1 MMKLEDVKKIAVI
14 GSGAMGNG
22 IAQVCAMAGLKA
34 VMVDIKQEFVDKGMA
49 TVTKSLDFLVSKGK
63 LSAEGKANVM
73 DNLSTSLSN
82 AEAVKDAQVIIEAV
96 PEIMDLKK
104 QVCAEISAAAPAD
117 ALIASN
123 TSTMSISEIATAG
136 KNPERILGMHFF
148 NPAPAM
154 KGVEVI
160 YAKKTTDANLDL
172 LCELTKKIGKVPIK
186 VLKDSPGFIVNRI
199 GAPNQALISA
209 VLDEG
214 KIKTDAIDTIM
225 KAMAGMPM
233 GPFELTDYVGI
244 DVFYHTLKYYSETL
258 SPEFKP
264 GKTIQNLLDSKKLGM
279 KTGQG
284 IYTWEGGKAKIDAS
298 EQSKDIGPM
307 EFLAIQINEAVRVYK
322 EKIAASTAD
331 IDLGMVHCMRA
342 FAGPFA
348 LGAVMDPQQMADTLN
363 KLYQRFG
370 LKIFKPEPEIV
381 DGSFK
386 TMK

>member
-1 MMKLEDVKKIAVI
+1 MKLEDVKKIAVI

-22 IAQVCAMAGLKA
+22 IAQVCAMSGLKA

-49 TVTKSLDFLVSKGK
+49 TVNKSLDFLVNKGK
-63 LSAEGKANVM
+63 LTPEAKAAAM
-73 DNLSTSLSN
+73 GNLSTSLSN

-96 PEIMDLKK
+96 PEIMSLKK
-104 QVCAEISAAAPAD
+104 EVCAELSAAAPAD

-148 NPAPAM
+148 NPAPVM

-160 YAKKTTDANLDL
+160 YAKQTTDANVDL

-186 VLKDSPGFIVNRI
+186 VLKDAPGFIVNRI

-209 VLDEG
+209 VLDQG
-214 KIKTDAIDTIM
+214 IKTDSIDTIM
-225 KAMAGMPM
+225 KALGGMPM
-233 GPFELTDYVGI
+233 GPFELADYVGI

-264 GKTIQNLLDSKKLGM
+264 GKKLQELLDSKKLGM

-307 EFLAIQINEAVRVYK
+307 EFLSIQINEAVRVYK
-322 EKIAASTAD
+322 EKIAASAAD
-331 IDLGMVHCMRA
+331 IDAGMVHCMRA

-348 LGAVMDPQQMADTLN
+348 LGAGMDPQQMTDILN
-363 KLYQRFG
+363 KLYDRFG

-386 TMK
+386 QMK

>member
-1 MMKLEDVKKIAVI
+1 MKLDDIKKVAVI

-22 IAQVCAMAGLKA
+22 IAQVCAMAGMKA

-49 TVTKSLDFLVSKGK
+49 TVNKSLDFLVSKGK
-63 LSAEGKANVM
+63 LTAEKKAEVM
-73 DNLSTSLSN
+73 GNLSTSLSN

-104 QVCAEISAAAPAD
+104 KVCAELSAAAPAD

-148 NPAPAM
+148 NPAPVM

-160 YAKKTTDANLDL
+160 YAKQTTDANVDL
-172 LCELTKKIGKVPIK
+172 LCEMTKKIGKVPIK

-214 KIKTDAIDTIM
+214 NIKTDAVDTIM

-233 GPFELTDYVGI
+233 GPFELADYVGI

-264 GKTIQNLLDSKKLGM
+264 GKVLQTMLDSGKLGM

-307 EFLAIQINEAVRVYK
+307 EFLAIQINEAIRVYK
-322 EKIAASTAD
+322 EKIAASAAD

-348 LGAVMDPQQMADTLN
+348 LGAGMEPAQLADTLN
-363 KLYQRFG
+363 KLHARFG
-370 LKIFKPEPEIV
+370 LNIFKPEPELV

-386 TMK
+386 NMK

>member
-1 MMKLEDVKKIAVI
+1 MKFEDVKKIAVI

-49 TVTKSLDFLVSKGK
+49 TVAKSLDFLVSKGK
-63 LSAEGKANVM
+63 LTAEVKASVM
-73 DNLSTSLSN
+73 GNLSTSLSN
-82 AEAVKDAQVIIEAV
+82 AEAVKDAQVVIEAV

-104 QVCAEISAAAPAD
+104 KVCAEISAAAPAD

-123 TSTMSISEIATAG
+123 TSTMSITEIATAG

-148 NPAPAM
+148 NPAPVM

-160 YAKKTTDANLDL
+160 YAKKTTDANMDL
-172 LCELTKKIGKVPIK
+172 LCELTKKINKVPIK

-209 VLDEG
+209 ILDEG
-214 KIKTDAIDTIM
+214 KIKTDAVDTIM

-233 GPFELTDYVGI
+233 GPFELADYVGI

-264 GKTIQNLLDSKKLGM
+264 GKTLQNLLDSKKLGM
-279 KTGQG
+279 KSGQG

-298 EQSKDIGPM
+298 EQSKEIGPM

-348 LGAVMDPQQMADTLN
+348 LGAGMEPNQLSDTLE
-363 KLYQRFG
+363 KLHQRYG

>member
-1 MMKLEDVKKIAVI
+1 MKLEDVKKIVVI

-22 IAQVCAMAGLKA
+22 IAQICAAAGIKA
-34 VMVDIKQEFVDKGMA
+34 VMVDIKQEFIDKGMA
-49 TVTKSLDFLVSKGK
+49 TVNKSLDVMVSKGK
-63 LSAEGKANVM
+63 LTAEKKAEILG
-73 DNLSTSLSN
+73 NLSTSLSN
-82 AEAVKDAQVIIEAV
+82 TEAVKDAQVVIEAV
-96 PEIMDLKK
+96 PEVMDLKK
-104 QVCAEISAAAPAD
+104 KVFAEISAAAPAD
-117 ALIASN
+117 ALLASN
-123 TSTMSISEIATAG
+123 TSTMSISEIGTVV

-148 NPAPAM
+148 NPAPVM

-160 YAKKTTDANLDL
+160 YANKTTDANVDL

-186 VLKDSPGFIVNRI
+186 VLKDAPGFIVNRI

-214 KIKTDAIDTIM
+214 KSKVDSIDTLM
-225 KAMAGMPM
+225 KVAAGMPM
-233 GPFELTDYVGI
+233 GPFELADFVGI
-244 DVFYHTLKYYSETL
+244 DVFYHTLKYYEQTL
-258 SPEFKP
+258 SPEYKP
-264 GKTIQNLLDSKKLGM
+264 GKVLQNLLDSKKLGM

-298 EQSKDIGPM
+298 EQSKDFGPM
-307 EFLAIQINEAVRVYK
+307 DFLSIQINEAVRVLK
-322 EKIAASTAD
+322 EKIAASAAD

-348 LGAVMDPQQMADTLN
+348 LGAGMDHTQMADILN
-363 KLYQRFG
+363 KLYSRYG

-386 TMK
+386 QMK

>member
-1 MMKLEDVKKIAVI
+1 MKLDDVKKIAVI

-34 VMVDIKQEFVDKGMA
+34 VMVDIKQEFLDKGMA
-49 TVTKSLDFLVSKGK
+49 TVNKSLDFLVNKGK
-63 LSAEGKANVM
+63 LTTEKKAEVIG
-73 DNLSTSLSN
+73 NLSTSLSI
-82 AEAVKDAQVIIEAV
+82 AESVKDAQVIIEAV

-104 QVCAEISAAAPAD
+104 KVCAEISAAAPAD

-160 YAKKTTDANLDL
+160 YAKQTSDANVDL

-186 VLKDSPGFIVNRI
+186 VLKDAPGFIVNRI

-209 VLDEG
+209 ILDEG
-214 KIKTDAIDTIM
+214 TIKTDAVDTIM

-233 GPFELTDYVGI
+233 GPFELADYVGI

-264 GKTIQNLLDSKKLGM
+264 GKKLQSMLDSGKLGM

-284 IYTWEGGKAKIDAS
+284 IYAWEGGKAKIDAS

-322 EKIAASTAD
+322 EKIAASAAD

-348 LGAVMDPQQMADTLN
+348 LGAGMEPKQLADTLE
-363 KLYQRFG
+363 KLHQKFG

-386 TMK
+386 NMK

>member
-1 MMKLEDVKKIAVI
+1 MKIEDVKKIAVI

-49 TVTKSLDFLVSKGK
+49 TVNKSLDFLVSKGK
-63 LSAEGKANVM
+63 LTPEAKANVIG
-73 DNLSTSLSN
+73 NLSTSLSN
-82 AEAVKDAQVIIEAV
+82 AEAVKDVQVIIEAV
-96 PEIMDLKK
+96 PEIMSLKK

-148 NPAPAM
+148 NPAPVM

-160 YAKKTTDANLDL
+160 YAKKTTDANVDL

-209 VLDEG
+209 ILDEG
-214 KIKTDAIDTIM
+214 KIKPDAIDTIM
-225 KAMAGMPM
+225 KTAAGMPM
-233 GPFELTDYVGI
+233 GPFELADYVGI
-244 DVFYHTLKYYSETL
+244 DVFYHTLKYYAETL
-258 SPEFKP
+258 SPEFTP
-264 GKTIQNLLDSKKLGM
+264 GKVLQNLLDSKKLGM

-298 EQSKDIGPM
+298 AQTQDFGPM
-307 EFLAIQINEAVRVYK
+307 DFLAIQINEAVRVFK
-322 EKIAASTAD
+322 EKIAASAAD

-348 LGAVMDPQQMADTLN
+348 FGAGMEPKQLADTLN
-363 KLYQRFG
+363 KLHARFG

>member
-1 MMKLEDVKKIAVI
+1 MKFEDVKKIAVI

-34 VMVDIKQEFVDKGMA
+34 VMVDIKQEFIDKGMA

-63 LSAEGKANVM
+63 LTAEGKANAM
-73 DNLSTSLSN
+73 GNLSTSLSN
-82 AEAVKDAQVIIEAV
+82 DEAVKDAQVIIEAV

-104 QVCAEISAAAPAD
+104 QVCAEISAAAPSD
-117 ALIASN
+117 AVIASN

-148 NPAPAM
+148 NPAPVM

-160 YAKKTTDANLDL
+160 YAKKTTDANVDL
-172 LCELTKKIGKVPIK
+172 LCELTRKINKVPIK

-209 VLDEG
+209 ILDEG
-214 KIKTDAIDTIM
+214 KIKTDSVDTIM
-225 KAMAGMPM
+225 KALAGMPM
-233 GPFELTDYVGI
+233 GPFEISDYVGI

-264 GKTIQNLLDSKKLGM
+264 GKTLQNLLDSKKLGM
-279 KTGQG
+279 KSGQG
-284 IYTWEGGKAKIDAS
+284 IYTWEGGKAKIDTS
-298 EQSKDIGPM
+298 EQSKEIGPM
-307 EFLAIQINEAVRVYK
+307 EFLSIQINEAVRVYK
-322 EKIAASTAD
+322 EKIAASAAD
-331 IDLGMVHCMRA
+331 IDLGLVHCMRA

-348 LGAVMDPQQMADTLN
+348 LGAGMDPQQMADTLE
-363 KLYQRFG
+363 KLYQRYG

>member
-1 MMKLEDVKKIAVI
+1 MKLEDIKKVAVI

-22 IAQVCAMAGLKA
+22 IAQVCAMAGMKA
-34 VMVDIKQEFVDKGMA
+34 VMVDIKQEFIDKGMA
-49 TVTKSLDFLVSKGK
+49 TLNKSLDTLVSKGK
-63 LSAEGKANVM
+63 ITAEKKAEVLG
-73 DNLSTSLSN
+73 NLSTSLSN

-96 PEIMDLKK
+96 PEIMSLKK
-104 QVCAEISAAAPAD
+104 TVCAELSAAAPAD

-148 NPAPAM
+148 NPAPVM

-160 YAKKTTDANLDL
+160 YAKQTTDANVDL

-186 VLKDSPGFIVNRI
+186 VLKDAPGFIVNRI

-214 KIKTDAIDTIM
+214 KCKVDSIDTLM
-225 KAMAGMPM
+225 KAKAGMPM
-233 GPFELTDYVGI
+233 GPFELADFVGI

-258 SPEFKP
+258 SPEYKP
-264 GKTIQNLLDSKKLGM
+264 GKVLQNLLDSKKLGM
-279 KTGQG
+279 KSGQG

-298 EQSKDIGPM
+298 EESQDFGPM
-307 EFLAIQINEAVRVYK
+307 DFLAVQINEAVRVLK
-322 EKIAASTAD
+322 EKIAASAAD

-348 LGAVMDPQQMADTLN
+348 LGAGMEPAQLADILN
-363 KLYQRFG
+363 KLHSRYK
-370 LKIFKPEPEIV
+370 LNIFKPEPEIV

-386 TMK
+386 QMK

>member
-1 MMKLEDVKKIAVI
+1 MKLDDIKKVAVI

-22 IAQVCAMAGLKA
+22 IAQVCAQAGMKA
-34 VMVDIKQEFVDKGMA
+34 VMVDIKQEFLDKGMA
-49 TVTKSLDFLVSKGK
+49 TVNKSLDTLVSKGK
-63 LSAEGKANVM
+63 MTAEKKAEVLG
-73 DNLSTSLSN
+73 NLSTSLSN

-104 QVCAEISAAAPAD
+104 KVCAELSAAAPAD

-123 TSTMSISEIATAG
+123 TSTMSISEIATVA
-136 KNPERILGMHFF
+136 KNPERVLGMHFF
-148 NPAPAM
+148 NPAPVM
-154 KGVEVI
+154 KGVEII
-160 YAKKTTDANLDL
+160 YAKQTSDANVDL

-214 KIKTDAIDTIM
+214 NIKTDAVDTIM

-233 GPFELTDYVGI
+233 GPFELADYVGI

-264 GKTIQNLLDSKKLGM
+264 GKVLQTMLDSGKLGM
-279 KTGQG
+279 KSGQG
-284 IYTWEGGKAKIDAS
+284 IYTWENGKAKIDAS

-307 EFLAIQINEAVRVYK
+307 EFLAIQINEAIRVYK
-322 EKIAASTAD
+322 EKIAASAAD

-348 LGAVMDPQQMADTLN
+348 LGAGMEPAQLADTLN
-363 KLYQRFG
+363 KLHARFG
-370 LKIFKPEPEIV
+370 LKIFKPEPELV

-386 TMK
+386 NMK

>member
-1 MMKLEDVKKIAVI
+1 MKLDDIKKVAVI

-22 IAQVCAMAGLKA
+22 IAQICAAAGLKA

-49 TVTKSLDFLVSKGK
+49 TVNKSLDTMVSKGK
-63 LSAEGKANVM
+63 LTAEKKVEILG
-73 DNLSTSLSN
+73 NLSTSLSN
-82 AEAVKDAQVIIEAV
+82 AEAVKDVQVVIEAV
-96 PEIMDLKK
+96 PEVMDLKK
-104 QVCAEISAAAPAD
+104 KVFAEISAAAPAD
-117 ALIASN
+117 ALLASN
-123 TSTMSISEIATAG
+123 TSTMSISEIGTVV

-148 NPAPAM
+148 NPAPVM

-160 YAKKTTDANLDL
+160 YAKHTTDANVDL
-172 LCELTKKIGKVPIK
+172 LCEMTKKIGKVPVK
-186 VLKDSPGFIVNRI
+186 VLKDAPGFIVNRI

-214 KIKTDAIDTIM
+214 KSKVDSIDTLM
-225 KAMAGMPM
+225 KVAAGMPM
-233 GPFELTDYVGI
+233 GPFELADFVGI
-244 DVFYHTLKYYSETL
+244 DVFYHTLKYYAETL
-258 SPEFKP
+258 SPEYKP
-264 GKTIQNLLDSKKLGM
+264 GKVLQNLLDSKKLGM

-298 EQSKDIGPM
+298 EQSKDFGPM
-307 EFLAIQINEAVRVYK
+307 DFLAVQINEAVRVLK
-322 EKIAASTAD
+322 DKIAASAAD

-348 LGAVMDPQQMADTLN
+348 LGAGMDHTQLADILN
-363 KLYQRFG
+363 KLHTRYG

-386 TMK
+386 QMK

>member
-1 MMKLEDVKKIAVI
+1 MKLEDVKKIAVI

-22 IAQVCAMAGLKA
+22 IAQVCAMSGLKA

-49 TVTKSLDFLVSKGK
+49 TVNKSLDFLVSKGK
-63 LSAEGKANVM
+63 LTAEKKAEAM
-73 DNLSTSLSN
+73 GNLSTSLSN

-96 PEIMDLKK
+96 PEIMSLKK
-104 QVCAEISAAAPAD
+104 TVCAELSAAAPAD

-148 NPAPAM
+148 NPAPVM

-160 YAKKTTDANLDL
+160 YAKKTSDANVDL

-209 VLDEG
+209 ILDEG
-214 KIKTDAIDTIM
+214 KIKVDTIDAVM
-225 KAMAGMPM
+225 KAKAGMPM
-233 GPFELTDYVGI
+233 GPFELADYVGI

-258 SPEFKP
+258 SPEFTP
-264 GKTIQNLLDSKKLGM
+264 GKVLQNLLDSKKLGM

-284 IYTWEGGKAKIDAS
+284 IYTWEGGKAKIDLS
-298 EQSKDIGPM
+298 VESQEFGPM
-307 EFLAIQINEAVRVYK
+307 DFLAIQINEAVRVFK

-348 LGAVMDPQQMADTLN
+348 FGAGMEPSQLADTLN
-363 KLYQRFG
+363 KLHARFG

-386 TMK
+386 NMK

>member
-1 MMKLEDVKKIAVI
+1 
-14 GSGAMGNG
+14 
-22 IAQVCAMAGLKA
+22 
-34 VMVDIKQEFVDKGMA
+34 
-49 TVTKSLDFLVSKGK
+49 
-63 LSAEGKANVM
+63 
-73 DNLSTSLSN
+73 
-82 AEAVKDAQVIIEAV
+82 
-96 PEIMDLKK
+96 
-104 QVCAEISAAAPAD
+104 
-117 ALIASN
+117 
-123 TSTMSISEIATAG
+123 
-136 KNPERILGMHFF
+136 MHFF
-148 NPAPAM
+148 NPAPVM

-160 YAKKTTDANLDL
+160 YAKQTSDASVDL

-209 VLDEG
+209 ILDDG
-214 KIKTDAIDTIM
+214 TIKTDAIDTIM
-225 KAMAGMPM
+225 KALGGMPM
-233 GPFELTDYVGI
+233 GPFELADYVGI

-264 GKTIQNLLDSKKLGM
+264 GKVLQNLLDSKKLGM

-284 IYTWEGGKAKIDAS
+284 IYTWEGGKAKIDSS

-307 EFLAIQINEAVRVYK
+307 EFLSIQINEAVRVYK

-348 LGAVMDPQQMADTLN
+348 LGAGMDPKQMTDILN
-363 KLYQRFG
+363 KLYDRFG

>member
-1 MMKLEDVKKIAVI
+1 MKLDDVKKIAVI

-34 VMVDIKQEFVDKGMA
+34 VMVDIKQEFIDKGMA
-49 TVTKSLDFLVSKGK
+49 TVNKSLDFLVNKGK
-63 LSAEGKANVM
+63 LTAEKKAEVLG
-73 DNLSTSLSN
+73 NLSTSLSN

-104 QVCAEISAAAPAD
+104 KVCAEISAAAPAD

-160 YAKKTTDANLDL
+160 YAKKTTDANVDL
-172 LCELTKKIGKVPIK
+172 LCELTKKINKVPIK

-209 VLDEG
+209 ILDDG
-214 KIKTDAIDTIM
+214 TIKTDAVDTIM

-233 GPFELTDYVGI
+233 GPFELADYVGI

-264 GKTIQNLLDSKKLGM
+264 GKKLQSMLDSGKLGM
-279 KTGQG
+279 KSGQG

-348 LGAVMDPQQMADTLN
+348 LGAGMDPKQMSDTLE

>member
-1 MMKLEDVKKIAVI
+1 MKLDDIKKVAVI

-22 IAQVCAMAGLKA
+22 IAQVCAMAGMKA

-49 TVTKSLDFLVSKGK
+49 TVNKSLDFLVSKGK
-63 LSAEGKANVM
+63 LTAEKKAEVM
-73 DNLSTSLSN
+73 GNLSTSLSN

-104 QVCAEISAAAPAD
+104 KVCAELSAAAPAD

-148 NPAPAM
+148 NPAPVM

-160 YAKKTTDANLDL
+160 YAKQTSDANVDL
-172 LCELTKKIGKVPIK
+172 LCEMTKKIGKVPIK

-214 KIKTDAIDTIM
+214 NIKTDAVDTIM

-233 GPFELTDYVGI
+233 GPFELADYVGI

-264 GKTIQNLLDSKKLGM
+264 GKVLQTMLDSGKLGM

-307 EFLAIQINEAVRVYK
+307 EFLAIQINEAIRVYK
-322 EKIAASTAD
+322 EKIAASAAD

-348 LGAVMDPQQMADTLN
+348 LGAGMEPAQLADTLN
-363 KLYQRFG
+363 KLHARFG
-370 LKIFKPEPEIV
+370 LNIFKPEPELV

-386 TMK
+386 NMK

>member
-1 MMKLEDVKKIAVI
+1 MKLDDVKKIAVI

-22 IAQVCAMAGLKA
+22 IAQVCAMAGMKA
-34 VMVDIKQEFVDKGMA
+34 VMVDIKQEFLDKGMA
-49 TVTKSLDFLVSKGK
+49 TVNKSLDFLVNKGK
-63 LSAEGKANVM
+63 LTAEKKAEVLG
-73 DNLSTSLSN
+73 NLSTSLSI

-104 QVCAEISAAAPAD
+104 KVCAEISAAAPAD

-123 TSTMSISEIATAG
+123 TSTMSITEIATAG

-160 YAKKTTDANLDL
+160 YAKKTTDANVDL
-172 LCELTKKIGKVPIK
+172 LCELTKKINKVPIK

-209 VLDEG
+209 ILDDG
-214 KIKTDAIDTIM
+214 TIKTDAVDTIM

-233 GPFELTDYVGI
+233 GPFELADYVGI

-264 GKTIQNLLDSKKLGM
+264 GKKLQSMLDGGKLGM

-348 LGAVMDPQQMADTLN
+348 LGAGMEPKQLADTLEN
-363 KLYQRFG
+363 LYKRFG

>member
-1 MMKLEDVKKIAVI
+1 MKLEDIKKVAVI

-22 IAQVCAMAGLKA
+22 IAQVCAMAGLKV
-34 VMVDIKQEFVDKGMA
+34 VMVDIKQEFIDKGMA
-49 TVTKSLDFLVSKGK
+49 TINKSLDVLVGKGK
-63 LSAEGKANVM
+63 LTPEKKAEVLGNI
-73 DNLSTSLSN
+73 STSLSN
-82 AEAVKDAQVIIEAV
+82 TEAVKDVQVVIEAV

-104 QVCAEISAAAPAD
+104 KVFAEISAAAPAD
-117 ALIASN
+117 ALLASN
-123 TSTMSISEIATAG
+123 TSTMSISEIASAG

-148 NPAPAM
+148 NPAPVM

-160 YAKKTTDANLDL
+160 YAKKTTDANVDL
-172 LCELTKKIGKVPIK
+172 LCEFTKKIGKVPIK

-209 VLDEG
+209 ILDEG
-214 KIKTDAIDTIM
+214 KIKPASIDTVM
-225 KAMAGMPM
+225 KTAAGMPM
-233 GPFELTDYVGI
+233 GPFELADYVGI

-264 GKTIQNLLDSKKLGM
+264 GKTLQSLLDSNKLGM

-284 IYTWEGGKAKIDAS
+284 IYTWEGGKAKIEAA
-298 EQSKDIGPM
+298 EPCQEIGPM
-307 EFLAIQINEAVRVYK
+307 EFLSIQINEAVRVYK

-331 IDLGMVHCMRA
+331 IDAGMVHCMRA

-348 LGAVMDPQQMADTLN
+348 LGAGMEPQQLADTLN
-363 KLYQRFG
+363 KLHARFG
-370 LKIFKPEPEIV
+370 LNIFKPEPEIV

-386 TMK
+386 K

>member
-1 MMKLEDVKKIAVI
+1 MKLEDVKKIAVI

-22 IAQVCAMAGLKA
+22 IAQVCAMTGLKA

-63 LSAEGKANVM
+63 LTAEKKAEVM
-73 DNLSTSLSN
+73 GNLSTSLSN

-104 QVCAEISAAAPAD
+104 KVCAELSAAAPAD

-148 NPAPAM
+148 NPAPVM

-160 YAKKTTDANLDL
+160 YAKKTTDANVDL

-209 VLDEG
+209 ILDDG
-214 KIKTDAIDTIM
+214 KIKTDSIDTIM
-225 KAMAGMPM
+225 KALAGMPM
-233 GPFELTDYVGI
+233 GPFELADYVGI

-264 GKTIQNLLDSKKLGM
+264 GKVLQNMLDSGKLGM

-307 EFLAIQINEAVRVYK
+307 EFLSIQINEAVRVYK

-348 LGAVMDPQQMADTLN
+348 LGAGMEPAQLADTLN
-363 KLYQRFG
+363 KLHARFG

>member
-1 MMKLEDVKKIAVI
+1 MKLDDIKKVAVI

-22 IAQVCAMAGLKA
+22 IAQVCAMAGMKA

-49 TVTKSLDFLVSKGK
+49 TVNKSLDFLVSKGK
-63 LSAEGKANVM
+63 LTAEKKAEVM
-73 DNLSTSLSN
+73 GNLSTSLSN

-104 QVCAEISAAAPAD
+104 KVCAELSAAAPAD

-148 NPAPAM
+148 NPAPVM

-160 YAKKTTDANLDL
+160 YAKQTTDANVDL
-172 LCELTKKIGKVPIK
+172 LCEMTKKIGKVPIK

-214 KIKTDAIDTIM
+214 TIKTDAVDTIM

-233 GPFELTDYVGI
+233 GPFELADYVGI

-264 GKTIQNLLDSKKLGM
+264 GKVLQTMLDSGKLGM

-307 EFLAIQINEAVRVYK
+307 EFLSIQINEAIRVYK
-322 EKIAASTAD
+322 EKIAASAAD

-348 LGAVMDPQQMADTLN
+348 LGAGMDPAQLADTLN
-363 KLYQRFG
+363 KLHARFG
-370 LKIFKPEPEIV
+370 LNIFKPEPELV

-386 TMK
+386 NMK

>member
-1 MMKLEDVKKIAVI
+1 MKLDDVKKIAVI

-22 IAQVCAMAGLKA
+22 IAQVCAMAGMKV
-34 VMVDIKQEFVDKGMA
+34 VMVDIKQEFIDKGMA
-49 TVTKSLDFLVSKGK
+49 TINKSLDTLVSKGK
-63 LSAEGKANVM
+63 LTADGKANVM
-73 DNLSTSLSN
+73 SNLSSSLSN
-82 AEAVKDAQVIIEAV
+82 AEAVKDVQVVIEAV

-104 QVCAEISAAAPAD
+104 KVFAEISAAAPAD
-117 ALIASN
+117 ALLASN
-123 TSTMSISEIATAG
+123 TSTMSISEIATAA
-136 KNPERILGMHFF
+136 KNPERVLGMHFF
-148 NPAPAM
+148 NPAPVM

-160 YAKKTTDANLDL
+160 YAKQSTDANVDL
-172 LCELTKKIGKVPIK
+172 LCEMTKKIGKVPIK

-209 VLDEG
+209 ILDEG
-214 KIKTDAIDTIM
+214 KVKPDGIDMVMKT
-225 KAMAGMPM
+225 MAGMPM
-233 GPFELTDYVGI
+233 GPFELADYVGI

-264 GKTIQNLLDSKKLGM
+264 GKTLQGLLDSNKLGM
-279 KTGQG
+279 KSGQG

-298 EQSKDIGPM
+298 AKTDEFDPLD
-307 EFLAIQINEAVRVYK
+307 FLAIQINEAVRVYK

-331 IDLGMVHCMRA
+331 IDAGMVHCMRA

-348 LGAVMDPQQMADTLN
+348 LGAGLEPKQLADKLN
-363 KLYQRFG
+363 KLHARYG
-370 LKIFKPEPEIV
+370 LNIFKPEPEIV

>member
-1 MMKLEDVKKIAVI
+1 MKLDDVKKIAVI

-22 IAQVCAMAGLKA
+22 IAQVCAMAGLKV
-34 VMVDIKQEFVDKGMA
+34 VMVDIKQEFIDKGMA
-49 TVTKSLDFLVSKGK
+49 TINKSLDTLVSKGK
-63 LSAEGKANVM
+63 LTADGKANVM
-73 DNLSTSLSN
+73 SNISTSLSN
-82 AEAVKDAQVIIEAV
+82 AEAVKDVQAVIEAV

-104 QVCAEISAAAPAD
+104 KVFAEISAAAPAD
-117 ALIASN
+117 ALLASN
-123 TSTMSISEIATAG
+123 TSTMSISEIATAA
-136 KNPERILGMHFF
+136 KNPERVLGMHFF
-148 NPAPAM
+148 NPAPVM

-160 YAKKTTDANLDL
+160 YAKQSTDANVDL

-209 VLDEG
+209 ILDEG
-214 KIKTDAIDTIM
+214 KVKPDGIDMVMKT
-225 KAMAGMPM
+225 MAGMPM
-233 GPFELTDYVGI
+233 GPFELADYVGI

-264 GKTIQNLLDSKKLGM
+264 GKTLQSMLDSNKLGM
-279 KTGQG
+279 KSGQG

-298 EQSKDIGPM
+298 AKTDEFDPLD
-307 EFLAIQINEAVRVYK
+307 FLAIQINEAVRVYK

-331 IDLGMVHCMRA
+331 IDAGMVHCMRA

-348 LGAVMDPQQMADTLN
+348 LGAGLEPKQLADKLN
-363 KLYQRFG
+363 KLHARYG
-370 LKIFKPEPEIV
+370 LNIFKPEPEIV